1 METLLLMRFGGC
13 EKLVAAYGGGFD
25 AGRMFCFGGLL
36 KSLGSMQGLT
46 NCSTRQGD
54 AHAKGDF
61 ERQGPYLT
69 GAVSGAAEVAGV
81 VIAVSL
87 MLRLQPSTV
96 VGFIVREGVYTCQ
109 TYPTQGTVLQVM
121 PLAGIICPA
130 HSPLLT
136 GFSSTSAHLQKK
148 QEELFLTGKLCS
160 FSYVGLEGRDDGPR
174 CENMAAWAAV

>member
-1 METLLLMRFGGC
+1 MCR
-13 EKLVAAYGGGFD
+13 
-25 AGRMFCFGGLL
+25 LL

-96 VGFIVREGVYTCQ
+96 VVSNHCPIMFHTADCTIL
-109 TYPTQGTVLQVM
+109 GTAATGLCTSFPCTHLRPAVM
-121 PLAGIICPA
+121 RIKQ
-130 HSPLLT
+130 LLFRRILPRKT
-136 GFSSTSAHLQKK
+136 AIMLHLQ
-148 QEELFLTGKLCS
+148 
-160 FSYVGLEGRDDGPR
+160 SYACRSLLDQVCLE
-174 CENMAAWAAV
+174 